1 MEHIHLHNPFT
12 RRGLTGGEHAPRS
25 GRPGAFASTLNAQL
39 TRGPDRVILKDWAGG
54 IPEEMATL
62 PQIRL
67 GRRWY
72 TFGEILGFL
81 VVVGLALL
89 GGGILIAR
97 YLRTL
102 PDVQAFIA
110 AHPGTRDF
118 GPAVTSGFPFW
129 LRYQHY

>member
-12 RRGLTGGEHAPRS
+12 RRGLTGGGHAPRS
-25 GRPGAFASTLNAQL
+25 GHRGDFACGLIAQRC
-39 TRGPDRVILKDWAGG
+39 RGPDRVILKDWAGG

-72 TFGEILGFL
+72 TFGEIFGFL

-102 PDVQAFIA
+102 PAVQAFIA
-110 AHPGTRDF
+110 D
-118 GPAVTSGFPFW
+118 
-129 LRYQHY
+129 